1 LVEVADGSQLWGQ
14 QYNRK
19 LSDIFTIQE
28 EIARE
33 ISERLRLRLSVKEK
47 GVVRRATENIEAFQL
62 YLKGRYF
69 WNKRPAGLSKGIE
82 YFRAAIEKDPTYA
95 LAYAGLADSYSALG
109 SWESGLM
116 PPQDAMPKA
125 RAAVMKA
132 LEIDETLAE
141 AHTSLAY
148 CKMHYDW
155 DWVGSEIQLKQAV
168 ELNHNYATA
177 HHWYSHRLMYMGRVE
192 ESLIESR
199 RCLELDPLDLILNIH
214 LGWHY
219 YFARQF
225 DKAIDQQRKTIDME
239 SQSVWPH
246 FELGRAYE
254 QEGMYKEAIIEFK
267 KAEELSP
274 TSTFV
279 KAGLAHVFAIS
290 GEDEAAHT
298 ILEDLKSLSNEQ
310 FVPSYDIAVIYVGLR
325 QKEQAFEWLEKA
337 KKERSGWMA
346 YLKIEPRLDYLR
358 SDTRFHD
365 ILSRVGLRSD

>member
-1 LVEVADGSQLWGQ
+1 
-14 QYNRK
+14 
-19 LSDIFTIQE
+19 
-28 EIARE
+28 
-33 ISERLRLRLSVKEK
+33 
-47 GVVRRATENIEAFQL
+47 
-62 YLKGRYF
+62 
-69 WNKRPAGLSKGIE
+69 
-82 YFRAAIEKDPTYA
+82 
-95 LAYAGLADSYSALG
+95 
-109 SWESGLM
+109 
-116 PPQDAMPKA
+116 MPKA

-225 DKAIDQQRKTIDME
+225 DKAIDQQLKTIDME

-325 QKEQAFEWLEKA
+325 QKEQAFEWLERA